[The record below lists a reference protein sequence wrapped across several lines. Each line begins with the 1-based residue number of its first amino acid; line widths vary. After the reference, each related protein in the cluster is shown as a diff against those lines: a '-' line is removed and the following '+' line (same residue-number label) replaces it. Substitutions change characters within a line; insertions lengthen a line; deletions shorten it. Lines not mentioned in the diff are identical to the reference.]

1 MEEREMIAVGDFVF
15 DTIEKANVQVLE
27 KIEAWGYTSYK
38 VFNPATGRVYK
49 ANEEQLSSSGSTMQ
63 YDENYLRYV
72 TLLSKIKNET
82 AGGFLSSLASGIIPL
97 PHQLHVL
104 NRAMETNNIRYIL
117 ADEVGLGKTIEAGMI
132 IRELKSRGLV
142 SRILVVCPTGLV
154 TQWASEMQEKFHEKF
169 QVILPSD
176 YDTIRRLT
184 DNDDVYGQ
192 FDQVISP
199 MDSIK
204 PIEKH
209 AGWSEEKVEKYNEE
223 RIYSIINSGW
233 DLIIIDEAHRVA
245 GSSGEVARYKLGNL
259 LAQASPYLL
268 LLSATPHN
276 GKTEPF
282 LRLIRL
288 LDADAFPNAK
298 SIVREQVAPFLIR
311 TEKREAID
319 NNGNLLF
326 KNRITHLV
334 TISWDE
340 RNNLQRELYEMV
352 SSYVAKTYN
361 KALRNRKKNMCLI
374 FLLIIMQRMV
384 TSSTAAIRQ
393 SLERRLNVL
402 LEQRTCV
409 GDLREEDLDEL
420 NIEDGV
426 EDALE
431 AISLDMEL
439 EIEELKQI
447 ISLAKQAQFQNQ
459 DAKVEPLLNEIDAIL
474 SEDRTQKVIIFT
486 EFVATQTY
494 LQELLVNRGYTV
506 TILNGG
512 MSIDER
518 NAAMQEFK
526 TSTSIFI
533 STDAGGEGLNL
544 QFANIIINY
553 DLPWNPMKIEQRC
566 GRVDR
571 IGQQRDVH
579 IYNFIVGETV
589 ENRVR
594 EVLEEKLSVILKEM
608 GVDKYS
614 DVLDSEV
621 AECDFTDVYMR
632 SIGHTSQVEKN
643 LYPVEEEMKQ
653 QLTNAQKYKDVIRE
667 EKDLTKLVGTESN
680 FDVDSALRTML
691 TYYEC
696 WQGHDPRLIDRI
708 SIADEE
714 ITQHLKTELVQD
726 RTAPLMSIQIDNF
739 PNEDGYF
746 MLWELSISEKESG
759 KRILPIF
766 VNSAMILRPM
776 AGKRIMDVFLDG
788 NSKLRVS
795 SAPNVDAEIYS
806 KLEKSCMD
814 FAYDTFVELK
824 EKQMQQN
831 EESFKKYMYALELR
845 QEAAEHIGIENIR
858 RSRLQKLQKE
868 KANIEAQH
876 RKGSQVYPDFRL
888 IMMARLEA

>member
-1 MEEREMIAVGDFVF
+1 MHATGDFVF

-49 ANEEQLSSSGSTMQ
+49 ANEEQLSSTGSTMQ

-298 SIVREQVAPFLIR
+298 SIVREQVAPYLIR

-352 SSYVAKTYN
+352 SSYVSETYN

-384 TSSTAAIRQ
+384 TSSTAAIQQ
-393 SLERRLNVL
+393 SLERRLSVL
-402 LEQRTCV
+402 KEQRTCV
-409 GDLREEDLDEL
+409 GNLKEEDLDEL

-426 EDALE
+426 EE
-431 AISLDMEL
+431 AIETISLDMDL
-439 EIEELKQI
+439 EIEELQQI
-447 ISLAKQAQFQNQ
+447 VSLAKQAQFQNR
-459 DAKVEPLLNEIDAIL
+459 DAKVEPLIMEIDAIL
-474 SEDRTQKVIIFT
+474 SADRSQKIIIFT
-486 EFVATQTY
+486 EFVATQNY
-494 LQELLVNRGYTV
+494 LQELLVNIGYSV

-632 SIGHTSQVEKN
+632 SIGHASQVEKN
-643 LYPVEEEMKQ
+643 LYPVEAEMKQ

-739 PNEDGYF
+739 PNEEGYF

-766 VNSAMILRPM
+766 VNSAMVLRPM

>member
-1 MEEREMIAVGDFVF
+1 MHATGDFVF

-27 KIEAWGYTSYK
+27 KIEAWGYVSYK

-49 ANEEQLSSSGSTMQ
+49 ANEEQLSSTGSTMQ

-409 GDLREEDLDEL
+409 GNLREEDLDEL

-494 LQELLVNRGYTV
+494 LQKLLVNRGYTV

-571 IGQQRDVH
+571 IGQQRDIH
-579 IYNFIVGETV
+579 NYNFIVGETV

-632 SIGHTSQVEKN
+632 SIGHASQVEKN
-643 LYPVEEEMKQ
+643 LYPVEAEMKQ

-739 PNEDGYF
+739 PNEEGYF

-766 VNSAMILRPM
+766 VNSAMVLRPM

-788 NSKLRVS
+788 SSKLRVS
-795 SAPNVDAEIYS
+795 SVPNVDAEIYS

>member
-1 MEEREMIAVGDFVF
+1 MHATGDFVF

-27 KIEAWGYTSYK
+27 KIEAWGYISYK

-209 AGWSEEKVEKYNEE
+209 AGWSEEKIEKYNEE

-409 GDLREEDLDEL
+409 GNLREEDLDEL

-506 TILNGG
+506 MILNGG

-632 SIGHTSQVEKN
+632 SIGHASQVEKN
-643 LYPVEEEMKQ
+643 LYPVEAEMKQ

-739 PNEDGYF
+739 PNEEGYF

-766 VNSAMILRPM
+766 VNSAMVLRPM

-795 SAPNVDAEIYS
+795 SASNVDAEIYS

>member
-1 MEEREMIAVGDFVF
+1 MHATGDFVF

-27 KIEAWGYTSYK
+27 KIEAWGYVSYK

-409 GDLREEDLDEL
+409 GNLREEDLDEL

-632 SIGHTSQVEKN
+632 SIGHASQVEKN
-643 LYPVEEEMKQ
+643 LYPVEAEMKQ

-739 PNEDGYF
+739 PNEEGYF

-766 VNSAMILRPM
+766 VNSAMVLRPM

-795 SAPNVDAEIYS
+795 SASNVDAEIYS

>member
-1 MEEREMIAVGDFVF
+1 MLNTGDFVF
-15 DTIEKANVQVLE
+15 DTIEKANVQILE
-27 KIEAWGYTSYK
+27 KIEAWGYVSYR

-49 ANEEQLSSSGSTMQ
+49 ANEEQLDASGSKLQ

-72 TLLSKIKNET
+72 VLLSKIKNET

-104 NRAMETNNIRYIL
+104 NRALENNNIRYIL

-142 SRILVVCPTGLV
+142 NRVLVVCPTGLV

-176 YDTIRRLT
+176 YDTIRRMT
-184 DNDDVYGQ
+184 DSNDVYGQ

-223 RIYSIINSGW
+223 RVYSIINSGW

-245 GSSGEVARYKLGNL
+245 GSSSEVARYKLGNL

-298 SIVREQVAPFLIR
+298 SIVRKQVAPFLIR

-334 TISWDE
+334 TITWDE
-340 RNNLQRELYEMV
+340 RNYLQRELYEMV
-352 SSYVAKTYN
+352 SSYVSETYN

-393 SLERRLNVL
+393 SLERRLSVL
-402 LEQRTCV
+402 KEQRTHL
-409 GDLREEDLDEL
+409 GDLKEEDLDEL

-426 EDALE
+426 EEALE
-431 AISLDMEL
+431 AISLDMDQEIAEL
-439 EIEELKQI
+439 QTI
-447 ISLAKQAQFQNQ
+447 ISLAKQAQFQNK
-459 DAKVEPLLNEIDAIL
+459 DAKVEPLIMEIDSIL
-474 SEDRTQKVIIFT
+474 SEDRSQKIIIFT
-486 EFVATQTY
+486 EFVATQEY
-494 LQELLVNRGYTV
+494 LQDLLVNIGYSV

-512 MSIDER
+512 MSIEER
-518 NAAMQEFK
+518 NAAMNEFK
-526 TSTSIFI
+526 TSTNIFI

-579 IYNFIVGETV
+579 IYNFIVGDTV

-594 EVLEEKLSVILKEM
+594 EVLEQKLSVILQEM

-632 SIGHTSQVEKN
+632 SIGHPSQIEKN
-643 LYPVEEEMKQ
+643 LYPVELEMKQ
-653 QLTNAQKYKDVIRE
+653 QLSNAQKYKDVLRE
-667 EKDLTKLVGTESN
+667 EKDLQKLVGTESN

-696 WQGHDPRLIDRI
+696 WQGRDPQMIDRI
-708 SIADEE
+708 SIADDE
-714 ITQHLKTELVQD
+714 ITRHLRAELIQD
-726 RTAPLMSIQIDNF
+726 RTAPLMSIQIENF

-766 VNSAMILRPM
+766 INSSMVLRPM
-776 AGKRIMDVFLDG
+776 AGKRIMDVFLDE
-788 NSKLRVS
+788 NSRLSIS
-795 SAPNVDAEIYS
+795 SAPNVDAETYS
-806 KLEKSCMD
+806 RLEKSCMD

-824 EKQMQQN
+824 EKQIQKN
-831 EESFKKYMYALELR
+831 EESYKKYMYALQLR
-845 QEAAEHIGIENIR
+845 QEAAEHIGIDNIR
-858 RSRLQKLQKE
+858 RSRLLKLQKE
-868 KANIEAQH
+868 RASIEAQH
-876 RKGSQVYPDFRL
+876 KKGSQVYPDFRL

>member
-1 MEEREMIAVGDFVF
+1 MLNTGDFVF

-27 KIEAWGYTSYK
+27 KIEAWGYVSYK

-49 ANEEQLSSSGSTMQ
+49 ANEEQLSSTGSTMQ

-176 YDTIRRLT
+176 YDTILRLT

-209 AGWSEEKVEKYNEE
+209 TGWSEEKVEKYNEE
-223 RIYSIINSGW
+223 RIYAIINSGW

-739 PNEDGYF
+739 PNEEGYF

-795 SAPNVDAEIYS
+795 SAPNVNAEIYS

>member
-1 MEEREMIAVGDFVF
+1 MIAVGDFVF

-49 ANEEQLSSSGSTMQ
+49 ANEEQLSSTGSTMQ

-104 NRAMETNNIRYIL
+104 NRAMEANNIRYIL

-409 GDLREEDLDEL
+409 GNLREEDLDEL

-526 TSTSIFI
+526 ASTSIFI

-632 SIGHTSQVEKN
+632 SIGHASQVEKN
-643 LYPVEEEMKQ
+643 LYPVEAEMKQ

-739 PNEDGYF
+739 PNEEGYF

-766 VNSAMILRPM
+766 VNSAMVLRPM

-788 NSKLRVS
+788 SSKLRVS
-795 SAPNVDAEIYS
+795 SVPNVDAEIYS
-806 KLEKSCMD
+806 KLEKICMD

>member
-1 MEEREMIAVGDFVF
+1 MHATGDFVF

-27 KIEAWGYTSYK
+27 KIEAWGYISYK

-409 GDLREEDLDEL
+409 GNLREEDLDEL

-526 TSTSIFI
+526 ASTSIFI

-632 SIGHTSQVEKN
+632 SIGHASQVEKN
-643 LYPVEEEMKQ
+643 LYPVEAEMKQ

-739 PNEDGYF
+739 PNEEGYF

-766 VNSAMILRPM
+766 VNSAMVLRPM

-795 SAPNVDAEIYS
+795 SASNVDAEIYS

>member
-1 MEEREMIAVGDFVF
+1 MLNTGDFVF

-326 KNRITHLV
+326 KNRIMHLV
-334 TISWDE
+334 TISWDD

-409 GDLREEDLDEL
+409 GNLREEDLDEL

-494 LQELLVNRGYTV
+494 LQELLVNRDYTV

-632 SIGHTSQVEKN
+632 SIGHASQVEKN
-643 LYPVEEEMKQ
+643 LYPVEAEMKQ

-739 PNEDGYF
+739 LNEEGYF

-766 VNSAMILRPM
+766 VNSAMLLRPM
-776 AGKRIMDVFLDG
+776 AGKRIMDVFLDE

>member
-1 MEEREMIAVGDFVF
+1 MHATGDFVF

-27 KIEAWGYTSYK
+27 KIEAWGYISYK

-209 AGWSEEKVEKYNEE
+209 AGWSEEKIEKYNEE

-409 GDLREEDLDEL
+409 SNLREEDLDEL

-632 SIGHTSQVEKN
+632 SIGHASQVEKN
-643 LYPVEEEMKQ
+643 LYPVEAEMKQ

-696 WQGHDPRLIDRI
+696 WQGHEPRLIDRI

-739 PNEDGYF
+739 PNEEGYF

-766 VNSAMILRPM
+766 VNSAMVLRPM

-795 SAPNVDAEIYS
+795 SASNVDAEIYS

>member
-1 MEEREMIAVGDFVF
+1 MLSVGDFVF

-142 SRILVVCPTGLV
+142 SRILVVCPTGLA
-154 TQWASEMQEKFHEKF
+154 TQWVSEMQEKFHEKF

-223 RIYSIINSGW
+223 RIYAIINSGW

-409 GDLREEDLDEL
+409 GNLREEDLDEL

-447 ISLAKQAQFQNQ
+447 ISLARQAQFQNQ

-474 SEDRTQKVIIFT
+474 SEDRTKKVIIFT

-739 PNEDGYF
+739 PNEEGYF

-795 SAPNVDAEIYS
+795 SAPNVNAEIYS

>member
-1 MEEREMIAVGDFVF
+1 MHTTGDFVF

-27 KIEAWGYTSYK
+27 KIEAWGYISYK

-298 SIVREQVAPFLIR
+298 SIVREQVAPYLIR

-352 SSYVAKTYN
+352 SSYVSETYN

-384 TSSTAAIRQ
+384 TSSTAAIQQ
-393 SLERRLNVL
+393 SLERRLSVL
-402 LEQRTCV
+402 KEQRTCV
-409 GDLREEDLDEL
+409 GNLKEEDLDEL

-426 EDALE
+426 EEAIE
-431 AISLDMEL
+431 AISLDMDL
-439 EIEELKQI
+439 EIEELQQI
-447 ISLAKQAQFQNQ
+447 VSLAKQAQFQNR
-459 DAKVEPLLNEIDAIL
+459 DAKVEPLIMEIDAIL
-474 SEDRTQKVIIFT
+474 SADRSQKIIIFT
-486 EFVATQTY
+486 EFVATQKY
-494 LQELLVNRGYTV
+494 LQELLVNIGYSV

-518 NAAMQEFK
+518 NAAMQEFR

-632 SIGHTSQVEKN
+632 SIGHASQVEKN
-643 LYPVEEEMKQ
+643 LYPVEAEMKQ

-739 PNEDGYF
+739 PNEEGYF

-766 VNSAMILRPM
+766 VNSAMVLRPM

-788 NSKLRVS
+788 KSKLRVS

-858 RSRLQKLQKE
+858 KSRLQKLQKE

>member
-1 MEEREMIAVGDFVF
+1 MHATGDFVF

-27 KIEAWGYTSYK
+27 KIEAWGYISYK

-409 GDLREEDLDEL
+409 GNLREEDLDEL

-632 SIGHTSQVEKN
+632 SIGHASQVEKN
-643 LYPVEEEMKQ
+643 LYPVEAEMKQ

-726 RTAPLMSIQIDNF
+726 RTAPLMSIRIDNF
-739 PNEDGYF
+739 PNEEGYF

-766 VNSAMILRPM
+766 VNSAMVLRPM

-795 SAPNVDAEIYS
+795 SASNVDAEIYS

>member
-1 MEEREMIAVGDFVF
+1 MHATGDFVF

-49 ANEEQLSSSGSTMQ
+49 ANEEQLSSSGNTMQ

-409 GDLREEDLDEL
+409 GNLREEDLDEL

-431 AISLDMEL
+431 AISMDMEL

-494 LQELLVNRGYTV
+494 LQELLVNRDYTV

-632 SIGHTSQVEKN
+632 SIGHASQVEKN
-643 LYPVEEEMKQ
+643 LYPVEAEMKQ

-739 PNEDGYF
+739 PNEEGYF

-766 VNSAMILRPM
+766 VNSAMLLRPM

>member
-1 MEEREMIAVGDFVF
+1 MHATGDFVF

-27 KIEAWGYTSYK
+27 KIEAWGYISYK

-209 AGWSEEKVEKYNEE
+209 AGWSEEKIEKYNEE

-409 GDLREEDLDEL
+409 GNLREEDLDEL

-632 SIGHTSQVEKN
+632 SIGHASQVEKN
-643 LYPVEEEMKQ
+643 LYPVEAEMKQ

-739 PNEDGYF
+739 PNEEGYF

-766 VNSAMILRPM
+766 VNSAMVLRPM

-788 NSKLRVS
+788 NSKLWVS
-795 SAPNVDAEIYS
+795 SASNVDAEIYS

-845 QEAAEHIGIENIR
+845 QRSKFLLAERKSVFIR
-858 RSRLQKLQKE
+858 RKTMKPFS
-868 KANIEAQH
+868 
-876 RKGSQVYPDFRL
+876 
-888 IMMARLEA
+888 

>member
-1 MEEREMIAVGDFVF
+1 MKEREMIAVGDFVF

-49 ANEEQLSSSGSTMQ
+49 ANEEQLNSSGSTMQ

-132 IRELKSRGLV
+132 VRELKSRGLV

-334 TISWDE
+334 TISWDD

-409 GDLREEDLDEL
+409 GNLREEDLDEL

-426 EDALE
+426 EDAIE

-579 IYNFIVGETV
+579 IYNFIVSETV

-632 SIGHTSQVEKN
+632 SIGHASQVEKN
-643 LYPVEEEMKQ
+643 LYPVEAEMKQ

-739 PNEDGYF
+739 PNEEGYF

-766 VNSAMILRPM
+766 VNSAMVLRPM

-788 NSKLRVS
+788 SSKLRVS

-831 EESFKKYMYALELR
+831 EECFKKYMYALELR

>member
-1 MEEREMIAVGDFVF
+1 MLSVGDFVF
-15 DTIEKANVQVLE
+15 DTIEKANVQILE
-27 KIEAWGYTSYK
+27 KFEAWGYVSYK

-49 ANEEQLSSSGSTMQ
+49 ANEEQLSASGSTMQ

-154 TQWASEMQEKFHEKF
+154 TQWVSEMQEKFHEKF

-223 RIYSIINSGW
+223 RIYAIINSGW

-409 GDLREEDLDEL
+409 GNLREEDLDEL

-739 PNEDGYF
+739 PNEEGYF

-795 SAPNVDAEIYS
+795 SAPNVNAEIYS

>member
-1 MEEREMIAVGDFVF
+1 
-15 DTIEKANVQVLE
+15 
-27 KIEAWGYTSYK
+27 
-38 VFNPATGRVYK
+38 
-49 ANEEQLSSSGSTMQ
+49 
-63 YDENYLRYV
+63 
-72 TLLSKIKNET
+72 
-82 AGGFLSSLASGIIPL
+82 
-97 PHQLHVL
+97 
-104 NRAMETNNIRYIL
+104 
-117 ADEVGLGKTIEAGMI
+117 
-132 IRELKSRGLV
+132 
-142 SRILVVCPTGLV
+142 
-154 TQWASEMQEKFHEKF
+154 
-169 QVILPSD
+169 
-176 YDTIRRLT
+176 
-184 DNDDVYGQ
+184 
-192 FDQVISP
+192 
-199 MDSIK
+199 
-204 PIEKH
+204 
-209 AGWSEEKVEKYNEE
+209 
-223 RIYSIINSGW
+223 
-233 DLIIIDEAHRVA
+233 
-245 GSSGEVARYKLGNL
+245 
-259 LAQASPYLL
+259 
-268 LLSATPHN
+268 
-276 GKTEPF
+276 
-282 LRLIRL
+282 
-288 LDADAFPNAK
+288 
-298 SIVREQVAPFLIR
+298 
-311 TEKREAID
+311 
-319 NNGNLLF
+319 
-326 KNRITHLV
+326 
-334 TISWDE
+334 
-340 RNNLQRELYEMV
+340 
-352 SSYVAKTYN
+352 
-361 KALRNRKKNMCLI
+361 
-374 FLLIIMQRMV
+374 
-384 TSSTAAIRQ
+384 
-393 SLERRLNVL
+393 
-402 LEQRTCV
+402 
-409 GDLREEDLDEL
+409 
-420 NIEDGV
+420 
-426 EDALE
+426 
-431 AISLDMEL
+431 
-439 EIEELKQI
+439 
-447 ISLAKQAQFQNQ
+447 
-459 DAKVEPLLNEIDAIL
+459 
-474 SEDRTQKVIIFT
+474 
-486 EFVATQTY
+486 
-494 LQELLVNRGYTV
+494 
-506 TILNGG
+506 
-512 MSIDER
+512 
-518 NAAMQEFK
+518 
-526 TSTSIFI
+526 
-533 STDAGGEGLNL
+533 
-544 QFANIIINY
+544 
-553 DLPWNPMKIEQRC
+553 MKIEQRC

-714 ITQHLKTELVQD
+714 ITQHLKMELVQD

-739 PNEDGYF
+739 PNEEGYF

-766 VNSAMILRPM
+766 VNSVMILRPM

>member
-1 MEEREMIAVGDFVF
+1 MLNTGDFVF

-27 KIEAWGYTSYK
+27 KIEAWGYVSYK

-82 AGGFLSSLASGIIPL
+82 ASGFLSSLASGIIPL

-209 AGWSEEKVEKYNEE
+209 TGWSEEKVEKYNEE

-352 SSYVAKTYN
+352 SSYVAKAYN

-409 GDLREEDLDEL
+409 GNLREEDLDEL

-632 SIGHTSQVEKN
+632 SIGHASQVEKN
-643 LYPVEEEMKQ
+643 LYPVEAEMKQ

-726 RTAPLMSIQIDNF
+726 RTAPLMSIRIDNF
-739 PNEDGYF
+739 PNEEGYF

-766 VNSAMILRPM
+766 VNSAMVLRPM

>member
-1 MEEREMIAVGDFVF
+1 MIAVGDFVF

-311 TEKREAID
+311 TEKREVID

-409 GDLREEDLDEL
+409 GNLREEDLDEL

-594 EVLEEKLSVILKEM
+594 DVLEEKLSVILKEM

-714 ITQHLKTELVQD
+714 ITQHLKTELVQN

-739 PNEDGYF
+739 PNEEGYF

-795 SAPNVDAEIYS
+795 SAPNVNVEIYS

-845 QEAAEHIGIENIR
+845 QEAVEHIGIENIR

>member
-1 MEEREMIAVGDFVF
+1 MHATGDFVF

-49 ANEEQLSSSGSTMQ
+49 ANEEQLSSTGSSMQ

-184 DNDDVYGQ
+184 DSDDVYGQ

-409 GDLREEDLDEL
+409 GNLREEDLDEL

-632 SIGHTSQVEKN
+632 SIGHASQVEKN
-643 LYPVEEEMKQ
+643 LYPVEAEMKQ

-739 PNEDGYF
+739 PNEEGYF

-766 VNSAMILRPM
+766 VNSAMVLRPM

-788 NSKLRVS
+788 SSKLRVS
-795 SAPNVDAEIYS
+795 SVPNVDAEIYS
-806 KLEKSCMD
+806 KLEKICMD

-858 RSRLQKLQKE
+858 KSRLQKLQKE

>member
-1 MEEREMIAVGDFVF
+1 MHATGDFVF

-27 KIEAWGYTSYK
+27 KIEAWGYISYK

-142 SRILVVCPTGLV
+142 RRILVVCPTGLV

-409 GDLREEDLDEL
+409 GNLREEDLDEL

-632 SIGHTSQVEKN
+632 SIGHASQVEKN
-643 LYPVEEEMKQ
+643 LYPVEAEMKQ

-739 PNEDGYF
+739 PNEEGYF

-766 VNSAMILRPM
+766 VNSAMVLRPM

-795 SAPNVDAEIYS
+795 SASNVDAEIYS

>member
-1 MEEREMIAVGDFVF
+1 MHATGDFVF
-15 DTIEKANVQVLE
+15 DTIEKANMQVLE
-27 KIEAWGYTSYK
+27 KIEAWGYISYK

-409 GDLREEDLDEL
+409 GNLREEDLDEL

-632 SIGHTSQVEKN
+632 SIGHASQVEKN
-643 LYPVEEEMKQ
+643 LYPVEAEMKQ

-739 PNEDGYF
+739 PNEEGYF

-766 VNSAMILRPM
+766 VNSAMVLRPM

-795 SAPNVDAEIYS
+795 SASNVDAEIYS